1 MNSFCFLGYHLD
13 WPNLIAGLI
22 LGLFGGYL
30 IHVVYHWRQGAAKAR
45 NLCSKYGK
53 LARTYSNFRAD
64 GVPTGGSVRLVQ
76 NQDGSFEVVGFHANG
91 SVDWKSL
98 LWMDEKYDNRGI
110 TYYLH
115 EAGQGYGVQIIRY
128 LPEQDILQVKGVR
141 ESPGPPLEFFH
152 TWRPKT

>member
-1 MNSFCFLGYHLD
+1 
-13 WPNLIAGLI
+13 
-22 LGLFGGYL
+22 
-30 IHVVYHWRQGAAKAR
+30 
-45 NLCSKYGK
+45 
-53 LARTYSNFRAD
+53 
-64 GVPTGGSVRLVQ
+64 
-76 NQDGSFEVVGFHANG
+76 
-91 SVDWKSL
+91 
-98 LWMDEKYDNRGI
+98 MDEKYDNRGI

>member
-53 LARTYSNFRAD
+53 LARTYSNLGPMACRRAA
-64 GVPTGGSVRLVQ
+64 R
-76 NQDGSFEVVGFHANG
+76 
-91 SVDWKSL
+91 
-98 LWMDEKYDNRGI
+98 
-110 TYYLH
+110 
-115 EAGQGYGVQIIRY
+115 
-128 LPEQDILQVKGVR
+128 
-141 ESPGPPLEFFH
+141 
-152 TWRPKT
+152 